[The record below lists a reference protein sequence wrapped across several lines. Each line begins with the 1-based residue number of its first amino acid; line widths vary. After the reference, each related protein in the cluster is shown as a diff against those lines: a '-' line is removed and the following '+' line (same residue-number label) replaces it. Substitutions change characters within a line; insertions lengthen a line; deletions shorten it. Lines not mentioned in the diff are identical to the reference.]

1 MKPDTTGSSTSL
13 GAGCKSVPSPCPHKY
28 AERSRVGVPC
38 NAARKT
44 APVVA
49 FSISPEDY
57 QSGRY
62 YVVLVFTDR
71 KTMLEYEHEEVKRA
85 GRFEGLCDCLTGYE
99 WCHRPRMDALP
110 IGNILLP
117 RRSLTRSLVAHEILH
132 AACGYAHWAGMK
144 LGRMDVSR
152 LEWRRPVARTS
163 RTEERLAGIT
173 ENLTRQLYAGLEK
186 HHIFVYRP

>member
-1 MKPDTTGSSTSL
+1 MIPTGSSTSL

-28 AERSRVGVPC
+28 AEKSREGVPC

-44 APVVA
+44 APVTT

-62 YVVLVFTDR
+62 YVVLVFSDR
-71 KTMLEYEHEEVKRA
+71 AAMLCYERAEVKRA
-85 GRFEGLCDCLTGYE
+85 GKFEALCDCLTGYE
-99 WCHRPRMDALP
+99 WCHRAQMDVLP

-117 RRSLTRSLVAHEILH
+117 RRELTRSLIAHEILH
-132 AACGYAHWAGMK
+132 AAVGYTHWAGMK
-144 LGRMDVSR
+144 LGRMDVTR
-152 LEWRRPVARTS
+152 AEWRRPVSRTS
-163 RTEERLAGIT
+163 KTEERLAIIT
-173 ENLTRQLYAGLEK
+173 ENLTRQIYEGLNR

>member
-1 MKPDTTGSSTSL
+1 M
-13 GAGCKSVPSPCPHKY
+13 
-28 AERSRVGVPC
+28 GVPC

-117 RRSLTRSLVAHEILH
+117 PPLAHALPRRPRDSPRGLRLRP
-132 AACGYAHWAGMK
+132 
-144 LGRMDVSR
+144 LGRH
-152 LEWRRPVARTS
+152 ETRPD
-163 RTEERLAGIT
+163 GWI
-173 ENLTRQLYAGLEK
+173 
-186 HHIFVYRP
+186 PP